1 MIFENDGRKPHILV
15 IGDLIID
22 QYLTGDS
29 ERISPEAPVQIV
41 NITSEEFKL
50 GGAGNVV
57 NNLVEFGSR
66 VSLISVIGTCEV
78 AKKLKKLLLEKHI
91 NTDLL
96 IEEDSRKS
104 SKKTRIIS
112 GNQQVI
118 RFDSE
123 SIDVISKNSSNKIIR
138 ALEDKILEYDLLIL
152 SDYGKGVLGKN
163 LTQSIIKI
171 ASKFNK
177 KVLVDPKGLDFE
189 KYSGSFL
196 LTPNRSEASGWWGN
210 KLNSLEDVEKCS
222 KNLKDQL
229 NLSYGLITLSN
240 EGIGVY
246 DKSFKLFPTKA
257 KEVFDV
263 TGAGDTVIAALGFA
277 LASNFDMQA
286 SVQFANLAAG
296 VVVSKIGSS
305 VVSLQEIKYFYNK
318 KDFYSFEEIKVIV
331 DNLKKES
338 KDIVFTNGCFDIIHS
353 GHVTYLKS
361 AKALGDILIVG
372 LNSDSSVKKLKGDTR
387 PINNE
392 SHRSSVLSAIKY
404 VDYVVIF
411 NDETPYELIKTI
423 KPKFLVKG
431 GDYAGKDIVG
441 SEFSENVRTVD
452 FIKGISTSEIINKIR
467 E

>member
-338 KDIVFTNGCFDIIHS
+338 KDIIFTNGCFDIIHS

>member
-1 MIFENDGRKPHILV
+1 MIFENGGRKPHILV

-57 NNLVEFGSR
+57 NNLVEFGSI

-123 SIDVISKNSSNKIIR
+123 SIDVISKTSSNKIIK

-338 KDIVFTNGCFDIIHS
+338 KDIIFTNGCFDIIHS

>member
-152 SDYGKGVLGKN
+152 SDYGKGILGKN

-196 LTPNRSEASGWWGN
+196 LTPNKSEASGWWGR

-338 KDIVFTNGCFDIIHS
+338 KDIIFTNGCFDIIHS